1 MDPDELVGVSR
12 SGDSAPAAT
21 LVQLDWMNGVYLRP
35 QPDAHGG
42 PRRLPGA
49 GDRLAGRADARCAAR
64 QEIDDWGSSPILLAS
79 VERRDGYALR
89 RSTSTCSPQRGARG
103 LEVFTAEAI
112 ERALRDLAERL
123 GQKPRQA
130 FQPIRVAVTGST
142 VSPGL
147 FESIELLGRD
157 ETLARIRNARA
168 AAAGASV

>member
-1 MDPDELVGVSR
+1 MRAAAPLVLEKIERLGQFPDF
-12 SGDSAPAAT
+12 
-21 LVQLDWMNGVYLRP
+21 
-35 QPDAHGG
+35 
-42 PRRLPGA
+42 A
-49 GDRLAGRADARCAAR
+49 GFLF
-64 QEIDDWGSSPILLAS
+64 
-79 VERRDGYALR
+79 ERRDGYDPAALDVDVL
-89 RSTSTCSPQRGARG
+89 TAAEEALVG
-103 LEVFTAEAI
+103 LEAFTAEAI
-112 ERALRDLAERL
+112 EQVLRDLAERL